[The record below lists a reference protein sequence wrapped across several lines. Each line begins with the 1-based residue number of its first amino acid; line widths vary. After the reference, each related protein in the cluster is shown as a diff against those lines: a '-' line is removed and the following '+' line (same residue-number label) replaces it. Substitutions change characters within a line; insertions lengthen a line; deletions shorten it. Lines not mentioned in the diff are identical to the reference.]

1 MSLNKNN
8 CLIIFFILT
17 GFGLCAQEETEKDS
31 ILTENLDEVI
41 VTATRTVRQL
51 SSLPLPVT
59 LVSKKQIQ
67 RSGVTRLDEILEE
80 QTGIVLTPDATIGGG
95 EGVQI
100 QGIASDYILVLIDG
114 VPVVGRS
121 SGNLDLSRFAIGNI
135 KQIEVVKG
143 PSSALFGSEAL
154 GGVINIITEKP
165 NTSKIS
171 GQVTHRA
178 ASFNNQNT
186 TVSINQ
192 RSNKVGYSIFLD
204 RLSTDG
210 YDLADGDEGQT
221 INPFFNYTF
230 NGRLFFDFSDK
241 LRAFASGRYFL
252 QDFEVPSGTSEERDG
267 NVQLRLDHKLSDKTQ
282 FEYELYYTNYV
293 TNEQAVDPIDN
304 EILLDNDFDQKL
316 FRPEIRFNNSF
327 SEGNTLTLGGGYNF
341 ETLDRSLFA
350 EQVTFDSQYVFAQ
363 YDFNPLKKLNII
375 VGARFDN
382 HSEYNSQLS
391 PKISA
396 RYAITPNFA
405 IKGSVGSGFKA
416 PDFRQL
422 YLDFTNAL
430 GGGYSVFGKEVELQ
444 GIQRLIANDEII
456 TDTAG
461 NLILPVPLEDLGDP
475 LNAESS
481 IGYNLGFAY
490 NKGKFKGDI
499 NLYRNDF
506 TDLIDTRILATKRS
520 GANVFGYINRESV
533 YTQGLEVD
541 VKYELLENLNLSAG
555 YQLLYAFDKNVEDE
569 LEENGG
575 FVRDPETLET
585 IRIGRDE
592 YFGLENRSRHTLN
605 FKTFL
610 EIPEW
615 EANANL
621 RVVYRS
627 KFGLTDR
634 NGNGYLDDFD
644 DSFVDGFALVNLSFG
659 KTFFEHYQVQLG
671 ANNLLDFRGDN
682 PFSTADNQIQVNPGI
697 QFFGRLNIQF

>member
-8 CLIIFFILT
+8 FWIIFLLFLP
-17 GFGLCAQEETEKDS
+17 LLSAQGQIEKDS
-31 ILTENLDEVI
+31 ILTENLDEVV
-41 VTATRTVRQL
+41 VTATRTIRQL

-59 LVSKKQIQ
+59 LVPKKQIE
-67 RSGVTRLDEILEE
+67 RSGVTRLNEILNE
-80 QTGIVLTPDATIGGG
+80 QTGIVMTPDATIGGG

-100 QGIASDYILVLIDG
+100 QGIASDYVLVLIDG

-154 GGVINIITEKP
+154 GGVINIITERPKT
-165 NTSKIS
+165 NKIS
-171 GQVTHRA
+171 GQVTLRA

-186 TVSINQ
+186 TISLNQ
-192 RSNKVGYSIFLD
+192 RTGKLGYSIFLD

-210 YDLADGDEGQT
+210 FDLADGDEGQT
-221 INPFFNYTF
+221 VNPFFNYTF
-230 NGRLFFDFSDK
+230 NGRLFIDFSDN

-252 QDFEVPSGTSEERDG
+252 QDFDVPSGTSEERDG
-267 NVQLRLDHKLSDKTQ
+267 NIQLRLDHKLSDQSQ
-282 FEYELYYTNYV
+282 FEYEFYYTNYV
-293 TNEQAVDPIDN
+293 TNEQSIDPIDD

-316 FRPEIRFNNSF
+316 FRPEIRFNTAF
-327 SEGNTLTLGGGYNF
+327 STSNTLTLGGGYNF

-350 EQVTFDSQYVFAQ
+350 DQVTFDSQYVFAQ
-363 YDFNPLKKLNII
+363 YDFKPLEKLNII
-375 VGARFDN
+375 AGARFDN
-382 HSEYNSQLS
+382 HSEYNSQFS

-396 RYAITPNFA
+396 RYELTPHLA

-430 GGGYSVFGKEVELQ
+430 GGNYSVFGKQVELQ
-444 GIQRLIANDEII
+444 GIQRLIANDEIV
-456 TDTAG
+456 TDPDG
-461 NLILPVPLEDLGDP
+461 NLILPVPLEDLGNP

-481 IGYNLGFAY
+481 IGYNLGFGY
-490 NKGKFKGDI
+490 KKGKFRGDV
-499 NLYRNDF
+499 NFYRNDF
-506 TDLIDTRILATKRS
+506 TDLIDTRVLATKRN

-533 YTQGLEVD
+533 YTQGMEVD
-541 VKYELLENLNLSAG
+541 MQYKIFENLNLSAG
-555 YQLLYAFDKNVEDE
+555 YQLLYAFDKDVEDD

-585 IRIGRDE
+585 IRIDRGQ
-592 YFGLENRSRHTLN
+592 YFGLENRSRHTIN
-605 FKTFL
+605 FKAFC
-610 EIPEW
+610 EVPEW
-615 EANANL
+615 DANANL

-627 KFGLTDR
+627 KFGLTDI

-644 DSFVDGFALVNLSFG
+644 NSFIDGFALVNLAFG

-671 ANNLLDFRGDN
+671 ANNLLDFRGDS

-697 QFFGRLNIQF
+697 QFFGRLHIQF

>member
-8 CLIIFFILT
+8 YLIIFLLLT
-17 GFGLCAQEETEKDS
+17 CSGLLAQEELKKDS
-31 ILTENLDEVI
+31 ILTENLDEVV
-41 VTATRTVRQL
+41 VTATRTIRQL

-59 LVSKKQIQ
+59 LIPKKQIE

-178 ASFNNQNT
+178 AAFNNQNT
-186 TVSINQ
+186 TISINQ
-192 RSNKVGYSIFLD
+192 RNKELGYSIFVD

-210 YDLADGDEGQT
+210 FDLANGDEGQT

-230 NGRLFFDFSDK
+230 NGRVFYDFSDK

-267 NVQLRLDHKLSDKTQ
+267 NVQLRLDHKLSEKSQ
-282 FEYELYYTNYV
+282 FEYEFYYTNYA
-293 TNEQAVDPIDN
+293 TNEQSVDPINN
-304 EILLDNDFDQKL
+304 EVLLDNDFNQKL

-327 SEGNTLTLGGGYNF
+327 GTSNTLTLGGGYNF

-350 EQVTFDSQYVFAQ
+350 EQVSFDSQYVFAQ
-363 YDFNPLKKLNII
+363 YDFKPFEKLNVII
-375 VGARFDN
+375 GARFDN
-382 HSEYNSQLS
+382 HSVYNSQLS

-396 RYAITPNFA
+396 RYAITPNFS

-422 YLDFTNAL
+422 YLDFTNAQ
-430 GGGYSVFGKEVELQ
+430 GGNYSVFGKEVELQ
-444 GIQRLIANDEII
+444 GLERLIANDEII
-456 TDTAG
+456 TDNTG
-461 NLILPVPLEDLGDP
+461 SPILPVPLEDLGDP

-490 NKGKFKGDI
+490 NKGKFRGDV
-499 NLYRNDF
+499 NFYRNDF
-506 TDLIDTRILATKRS
+506 TDLIDTRILATKRN

-541 VKYELLENLNLSAG
+541 LKYEALENLSFSAG

-575 FVRDPETLET
+575 FVRDPETLQTVE
-585 IRIGRDE
+585 ISRDD

-610 EIPEW
+610 EIPQW
-615 EANANL
+615 DANANL

-627 KFGLTDR
+627 RFGLADR
-634 NGNGYLDDFD
+634 NGNGYLNDFD

-659 KTFFEHYQVQLG
+659 KTFFKYYQVQLG
-671 ANNLLDFRGDN
+671 ANNLLDFKGEN
-682 PFSTADNQIQVNPGI
+682 PFSTALNQIQVNPGI